1 MYFSSATINMSGAGG
16 RVGEGGQTA
25 ETEGR
30 GQRGGVHQDQHRGVQ
45 GPRRGLRVGEVLEV

>member
-1 MYFSSATINMSGAGG
+1 MSGAGG

-45 GPRRGLRVGEVLEV
+45 GPRRGVRVGKVLEV

>member
-1 MYFSSATINMSGAGG
+1 MPGAGG

-25 ETEGR
+25 ETERR
-30 GQRGGVHQDQHRGVQ
+30 GQRGGVHQDQHRGVP